1 MDGPLRA
8 AAGVESGRGAHRAY
22 TRPMTADD
30 LARLRDVFARY
41 PEVAGAW
48 LFGSHARG
56 GARPDSDVDLAVDP
70 ATPGAR
76 ARKLDL
82 LADLVGAGFEDVDL
96 VVLDHDDPVLRW
108 EAIGANRLVYA
119 APGYDAEGAFA
130 RALRQYDDT
139 ARLRAIQREAYY
151 ERWLRDDR

>member
-1 MDGPLRA
+1 
-8 AAGVESGRGAHRAY
+8 
-22 TRPMTADD
+22 MTADE
-30 LARLRDVFARY
+30 LRRLHDVFARY

-56 GARPDSDVDLAVDP
+56 TARSDSDVDLAVDP
-70 ATPGAR
+70 ANPEAR

-82 LADLVGAGFEDVDL
+82 LADLVGAGFDDVDL
-96 VVLDHDDPVLRW
+96 VVLDREDPVLRW

-119 APGYDAEGAFA
+119 APGYDAAAAFA

-139 ARLRAIQREAYY
+139 APLRATQRDAYY
-151 ERWLRDDR
+151 ASWFRDDG